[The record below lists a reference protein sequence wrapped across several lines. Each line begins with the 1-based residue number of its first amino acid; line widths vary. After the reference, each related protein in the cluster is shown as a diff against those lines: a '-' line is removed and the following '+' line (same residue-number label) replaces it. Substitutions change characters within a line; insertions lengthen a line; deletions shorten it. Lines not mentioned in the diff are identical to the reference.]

1 MATIS
6 GLNTFTAGTPAQAS
20 EVNTNFGI
28 VKSFAEGLSTG
39 ANLDAG
45 SVSQDKLGAQSVNS
59 DKIQN
64 LTIVDGDISTTAGIV
79 DTKLA
84 TIATAGKVS
93 NSATTATSANTANTI
108 VARNASGDF
117 DARVIRAVTVAGST
131 NRGIG
136 IAADSGDGS
145 SILQFTNHAG
155 NAQLTSLV
163 ATSNLVTVTS
173 PVTATAFN
181 GPLNG
186 NATSA
191 TTAANATAIS
201 NGTVTAAKLNGIY
214 GLTRGDVGIV
224 MTNSFADYTIT
235 IPNGRTYSDVV
246 SVVPLVGTNSV
257 VYIEGVG
264 FGEQTFVLGVNQ
276 AIIRAR
282 LSNTI
287 DAEPDIGYIRFWFA
301 N

>member
-6 GLNTFTAGTPAQAS
+6 GLNTFVAGTPAQAS

-45 SVSQDKLGAQSVNS
+45 SVTLDKLGTQSVNS
-59 DKIQN
+59 DKIVN

-84 TIATAGKVS
+84 TISTAGKVS

-108 VARNASGDF
+108 VARDANGDF
-117 DARVIRAVTVAGST
+117 NGRIIKAVTVAGGV
-131 NRGIG
+131 NRGIM
-136 IAADSGDGS
+136 IAADAGNTS

-155 NAQLTSLV
+155 DAQLTSLS
-163 ATSNLVTVTS
+163 ATSNLLTVTS
-173 PVTATAFN
+173 PVTATSFN

-191 TTAANATAIS
+191 TTAANATAIA
-201 NGTVTAAKLNGIY
+201 NGTVTAAKLSGIY
-214 GLTRGDVGIV
+214 GLTVGAVGIV
-224 MTNSFADYTIT
+224 MTNSYADYTVT
-235 IPNGRTYSDVV
+235 IPNGRYYTDVV
-246 SVVPLVGTNSV
+246 NVTPLSGVNSV
-257 VYIEGVG
+257 VYIESVG
-264 FGEQTFVLGVNQ
+264 LGEQANVLASNQ
-276 AIIRAR
+276 AIIRAKM
-282 LSNTI
+282 SNTVDSNPSI
-287 DAEPDIGYIRFWFA
+287 AYVRFWFA